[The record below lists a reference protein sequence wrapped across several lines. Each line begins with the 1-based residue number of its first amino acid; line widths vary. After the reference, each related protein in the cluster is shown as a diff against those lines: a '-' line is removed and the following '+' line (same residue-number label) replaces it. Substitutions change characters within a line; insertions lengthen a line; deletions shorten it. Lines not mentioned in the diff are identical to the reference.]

1 MNQEKYKNMTL
12 SELKAEHNKIIA
24 KLKDEFKK
32 NDCKNFEG
40 LKKQL
45 AKQKSKV

>member
-1 MNQEKYKNMTL
+1 MSLAESRKKVEKTMAELL
-12 SELKAEHNKIIA
+12 SKIE
-24 KLKDEFKK
+24 EFNNGDKK